1 MLLDFLSH
9 SSCLLLSI
17 LNSLNSLLIWLR
29 LSSHNILFCLVHSTA
44 TFSFLFSSW
53 VGRFC
58 NSALISDWVLSIS
71 CINYIL
77 KSWAIIF
84 LCVTQAFILNFFFFL
99 TFMEPFLCVFFKVI
113 EIFDRLYAYFWNF
126 VSSDS
131 LSSHSIGL

>member
-29 LSSHNILFCLVHSTA
+29 FSSHNILFCLVHSTA
-44 TFSFLFSSW
+44 TFSFLLSSW

-77 KSWAIIF
+77 KSWANIF
-84 LCVTQAFILNFFFFL
+84 LCITQAVILNFFFFL
-99 TFMEPFLCVFFKVI
+99 LLWSHFC
-113 EIFDRLYAYFWNF
+113 
-126 VSSDS
+126 VSSLKS
-131 LSSHSIGL
+131 LKSLIDFMLIFGILCPRIHCQAIL